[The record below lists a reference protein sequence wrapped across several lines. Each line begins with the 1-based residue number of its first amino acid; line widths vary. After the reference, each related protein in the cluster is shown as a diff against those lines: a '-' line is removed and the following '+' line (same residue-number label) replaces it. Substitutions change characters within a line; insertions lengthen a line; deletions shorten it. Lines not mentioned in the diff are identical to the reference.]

1 MLNLL
6 KKDYLLLKR
15 NLWIM
20 ILYSFMMFFIFS
32 RTDMNA
38 QMIYVMGITMI
49 SYLLVMYSTA
59 YDNMNKS
66 DTLLNSLPLKR
77 RDIVAERY
85 MSLFVFIAMSSILMA
100 LSGLAMRLTGFF
112 PDIRPI
118 SLFDF
123 VIATW
128 SICLVVFLYLP
139 VYFKVGYLKAKL
151 VNFAIFFAVFMIP
164 TIIGKLFIKGEAP
177 LWIRN
182 LNSATELQ
190 TTLFMALFIT
200 IAGIVSYSF
209 SLRFYKNREF

>member
-6 KKDYLLLKR
+6 KKDLMLLKR
-15 NLWIM
+15 NFWIM
-20 ILYSFMMFFIFS
+20 ILYSFMIFFIFS

-59 YDNMNKS
+59 YDNMNNS

-85 MSLFVFIAMSSILMA
+85 MSLFVFIALSSALMA
-100 LSGLAMRLTGFF
+100 LSGLVIGYAGFL
-112 PDIRPI
+112 PGMRPI

-164 TIIGKLFIKGEAP
+164 TMIGKLFARGESP

-182 LNSATELQ
+182 LNSATKLQ
-190 TTLFMALFIT
+190 TSLFMAVFIA
-200 IAGIVSYSF
+200 IFGMASYLF
-209 SLRFYKNREF
+209 SLSFYKKREF

>member
-6 KKDYLLLKR
+6 KKDSMLLKR

-20 ILYSFMMFFIFS
+20 ILYSFMMFFIFA

-38 QMIYVMGITMI
+38 QAIYVMGITMI
-49 SYLLVMYSTA
+49 SYLLVMYTTA

-66 DTLLNSLPLKR
+66 DILLNSLPLKR

-85 MSLFVFIAMSSILMA
+85 MSLFVFIALSSMLMA
-100 LSGLAMRLTGFF
+100 LSGLVMRSTGFL
-112 PDIRPI
+112 PGMRQI

-164 TIIGKLFIKGEAP
+164 TMIGKLLARGESP

-182 LNSATELQ
+182 LNSATRLQ
-190 TTLFMALFIT
+190 ITLFMALFIT
-200 IAGIVSYSF
+200 IAGIASYLF

>member
-6 KKDYLLLKR
+6 KKDYMLLKR

-20 ILYSFMMFFIFS
+20 ILYSFMIFFVFS
-32 RTDMNA
+32 RTDMKA

-85 MSLFVFIAMSSILMA
+85 ISLFVFIALSSMLMA
-100 LSGLAMRLTGFF
+100 LSGLVMRLTGFF
-112 PDIRPI
+112 PDMRPI

-123 VIATW
+123 AIATW
-128 SICLVVFLYLP
+128 SICLVVFIYLP

-182 LNSATELQ
+182 LNSATGLQ
-190 TTLFMALFIT
+190 ITLFMAVFIS
-200 IAGIVSYSF
+200 IAGMTSYFF
-209 SLRFYKNREF
+209 SLRFYKKREF